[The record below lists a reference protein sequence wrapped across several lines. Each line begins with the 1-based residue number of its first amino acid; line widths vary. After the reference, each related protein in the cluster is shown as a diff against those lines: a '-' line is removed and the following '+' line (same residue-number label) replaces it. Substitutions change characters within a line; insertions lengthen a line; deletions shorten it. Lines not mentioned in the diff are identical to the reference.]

1 MAYNKRINR
10 SYSSK
15 PNNSKPKLFIFVL
28 VLAVLGIIAF
38 SVFGWYN
45 SSLNNIP
52 PNAPKGMVSF
62 TVDKGNGFGDV
73 GDKLVKQNALSAGWS
88 LPYLMQNKEKWALQ
102 PGKYTIISPATP
114 NNILDQMKK
123 KSDDIA
129 KKNATKAQTIVEIT
143 IKEGQ
148 TADDIIEILA
158 QKEVAD
164 INELKQYAQNPQ
176 NFDRNTYKFL
186 PEPLNCQYGNMSI
199 CAKYYPEGYLYPD
212 TYEFY
217 QGETPKNIYNKLLS
231 NFNTKVWE
239 EISDKVGS
247 KDFGKVVT
255 MASVIEK
262 ETGRPIEG
270 VNDSN
275 IGKLNEEKRKVAG
288 VFYNRIEDG
297 MKWGSDPTGT
307 YGTGKNFCQSTLT
320 SQKDC
325 LYLNSPEVQTK
336 YNTYE
341 NVGYPI
347 GPITT
352 PQLATIQAALNPD
365 KNQYLYFVADAAG
378 NKYFSDS
385 GDGHDSNVARV
396 QEINKQYR

>member
-15 PNNSKPKLFIFVL
+15 PTSSKPKVFIFVVVIAL
-28 VLAVLGIIAF
+28 LGLIGF

-45 SSLNNIP
+45 SSLNDIP
-52 PNAPKGMVSF
+52 SNAPKGIVNF
-62 TVDKGNGFGDV
+62 VVDKGNGFGEV
-73 GDKLVKQNALSAGWS
+73 GDKLVKEKAIKAGWS
-88 LPYLMQNKEKWALQ
+88 LPYLMQSKEKWALQ

-123 KSDDIA
+123 KSDEIA
-129 KKNATKAQTIVEIT
+129 KKNISKAQTIVEVT

-148 TADDIIEILA
+148 TVDDIIDVLS
-158 QKEVAD
+158 QKGIAD
-164 INELKQYAQNPQ
+164 ASELKQYAQNPQ
-176 NFDRNTYKFL
+176 NFDRSTYQFL
-186 PEPLNCQYGNMSI
+186 PQPLSCQYGNVAD
-199 CAKYYPEGYLYPD
+199 CAKYFPEGYLYPD

-217 QGETPKNIYNKLLS
+217 QGETPKNIYNKLLA

-239 EISDKVGS
+239 EVSGSIGS
-247 KDFGKVVT
+247 KDFGKVVK
-255 MASVIEK
+255 MASVIER
-262 ETGRPIEG
+262 ETGRPIDG

-275 IGKLNEEKRKVAG
+275 IGKLNEEKRTVAG
-288 VFYNRIEDG
+288 VFYNRIDQG
-297 MKWGSDPTGT
+297 MKWGSDPTVS
-307 YGTGKNFCQSTLT
+307 YGTGKNLCQSTLK
-320 SQKDC
+320 SQTDC

-341 NVGYPI
+341 NAGYPI

-352 PQLATIQAALNPD
+352 PQLATIQAVLNPD
-365 KNQYLYFVADAAG
+365 KNQYLFFVADASG
-378 NKYFSDS
+378 RKYFSDS
-385 GDGHDSNVARV
+385 GDGHDANIARV